1 MKIGFCTNDMENVD
15 EHYGRATKVAIYEI
29 DETAYSLS
37 EVREF
42 EPKEEGTEHKLDT
55 GSKAEALNDCAILYV
70 LQIGG
75 PAAAHVIKNKIH
87 PVKVQDPM
95 PIKEIL
101 DNLKTTLAGNPAPWL
116 KKALY
121 RDRLPEGA

>member
-1 MKIGFCTNDMENVD
+1 MKIGFCTNDMEHVD
-15 EHYGRATKVAIYEI
+15 EHYGRATKVAIYDI
-29 DETAYSLS
+29 DEKGYSLA

-42 EPKEEGTEHKLDT
+42 ESSDEERKLDT
-55 GSKAEALNDCAILYV
+55 GEKAEALNDCAILYV

-121 RDRLPEGA
+121 RDRAPEGM

>member
-1 MKIGFCTNDMENVD
+1 MKIGFCTNDMETVD

-29 DETAYSLS
+29 DEKAYALS

-42 EPKEEGTEHKLDT
+42 PEQEEGTEHKLDT
-55 GSKAEALNDCAILYV
+55 GSKAEKLCDCAILYV
-70 LQIGG
+70 AQIGG

-87 PVKVQDPM
+87 PVKVNDPM
-95 PIKEIL
+95 PIAEIL
-101 DNLKTTLAGNPAPWL
+101 ENLKKTLAGNPAPWL

-121 RDRLPEGA
+121 RDRQPE

>member
-1 MKIGFCTNDMENVD
+1 MKIGFCTNDLKTVD

-29 DETAYSLS
+29 DEKSYTLS

-42 EPKEEGTEHKLDT
+42 AEQDEGTEHKLDT
-55 GSKAEALNDCAILYV
+55 GSKAEKLADCAILYV
-70 LQIGG
+70 AQIGG

-87 PVKVQDPM
+87 PVKVNDPV
-95 PIKEIL
+95 PIAEIL
-101 DNLKTTLAGNPAPWL
+101 ENLKTTLAGNPAPWL

-121 RDRLPEGA
+121 RDRQPE

>member
-15 EHYGRATKVAIYEI
+15 EHYGRATKVAIYDI
-29 DETAYSLS
+29 DEKAYSLT

-42 EPKEEGTEHKLDT
+42 EAKEDGEAHLDT
-55 GSKAEALNDCAILYV
+55 GTKAQALSDCAILYV

-75 PAAAHVIKNKIH
+75 PAAAHVIKNRIH

-101 DNLKTTLAGNPAPWL
+101 DNLKTTLGGNPAPWL

-121 RDRLPEGA
+121 RDRMPEA